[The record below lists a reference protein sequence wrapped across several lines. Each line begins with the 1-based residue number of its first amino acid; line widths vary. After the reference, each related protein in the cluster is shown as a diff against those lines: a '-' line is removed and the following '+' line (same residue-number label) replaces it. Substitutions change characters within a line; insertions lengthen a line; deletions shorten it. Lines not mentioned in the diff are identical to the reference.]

1 MSLDLVW
8 DMKIIMNKIPRFK
21 IKSLKL
27 KTEHGRY
34 IILGSIDGILAI
46 LGVVIGTSHVS
57 SNPSI
62 VINAA
67 LGGAVALALTNGIGS
82 YLAESAV
89 EYGNLAELE
98 KPLLRSL
105 DSTSIEQDIKKK
117 IWSDSFFHGG
127 SSFFGS
133 LVPMLPFML
142 LDEYMLEASIICSIS
157 VLSILGMYSG
167 KLAKQSMIKHSVRM
181 VGLGIMIVL
190 AVTMLGL
197 E

>member
-1 MSLDLVW
+1 
-8 DMKIIMNKIPRFK
+8 MNYKSITKFKRF
-21 IKSLKL
+21 KL

-46 LGVVIGTSHVS
+46 LGVVIGTSHVADD
-57 SNPSI
+57 PAI

-67 LGGAVALALTNGIGS
+67 LGGAVALALTNGVGS

-89 EYGNLAELE
+89 EFGKLAELE

-105 DSTSIEQDIKKK
+105 NRTKIEEETKKK
-117 IWSDSFFHGG
+117 IWSDSIFHGG
-127 SSFFGS
+127 SSFCGS
-133 LVPMLPFML
+133 LVPILPFL
-142 LDEYMLEASIICSIS
+142 LLEEHALEVAVVLSIAI
-157 VLSILGMYSG
+157 LSILGVYSG

-181 VGLGIMIVL
+181 VGLGIMIVA
-190 AVTMLGL
+190 AVTILGL

>member
-1 MSLDLVW
+1 
-8 DMKIIMNKIPRFK
+8 MNKIPRFNTK
-21 IKSLKL
+21 GFKL

-34 IILGSIDGILAI
+34 IILGSIDGTLAV

-57 SNPSI
+57 SDTSI

-67 LGGAVALALTNGIGS
+67 LGGAIALALTNGIGS

-89 EYGNLAELE
+89 EYGRLAELE

-105 DSTSIEQDIKKK
+105 ERTRLEQETKKK

-127 SSFFGS
+127 ASFLGS
-133 LVPMLPFML
+133 LVPILPFLL
-142 LDEYMLEASIICSIS
+142 LDANQLEVAIVFSII
-157 VLSILGMYSG
+157 VLSILGVFSG
-167 KLAKQSMIKHSVRM
+167 KLAKQSLIKHSARM
-181 VGLGIMIVL
+181 VGLGILIVA
-190 AVTMLGL
+190 AVTILGL

>member
-1 MSLDLVW
+1 
-8 DMKIIMNKIPRFK
+8 MNHRSILKYRRFR
-21 IKSLKL
+21 L

-34 IILGSIDGILAI
+34 IILGSIDGILAV

-57 SNPSI
+57 DDPTV

-67 LGGAVALALTNGIGS
+67 LGGAVALALTNGVGS

-89 EYGNLAELE
+89 EFGKLAELE

-105 DSTSIEQDIKKK
+105 NCTRLEQETKKK
-117 IWSDSFFHGG
+117 IWSDSIFHGG
-127 SSFFGS
+127 SSFLGS
-133 LVPMLPFML
+133 LVPILPFLL
-142 LDEYMLEASIICSIS
+142 LDEHMLEVAVICSIA
-157 VLSILGMYSG
+157 VLSILGIYSG

-181 VGLGIMIVL
+181 VALGIMIVA
-190 AVTMLGL
+190 AVTILGL

>member
-1 MSLDLVW
+1 
-8 DMKIIMNKIPRFK
+8 MNNTGSRRKRRFQM
-21 IKSLKL
+21 

-34 IILGSIDGILAI
+34 IILGSIDGILAV

-57 SNPSI
+57 NDPAI

-67 LGGAVALALTNGIGS
+67 LGGAVALALTNGVGS

-89 EYGNLAELE
+89 EFGKLAELE
-98 KPLLRSL
+98 KPLMRSL
-105 DSTSIEQDIKKK
+105 NSTRLEQETKKK

-127 SSFFGS
+127 ASFFGS
-133 LVPMLPFML
+133 LVPILPFLL
-142 LDEYMLEASIICSIS
+142 LDEYMLEVAIICSIA
-157 VLSILGMYSG
+157 VLSILGVYSG

-181 VGLGIMIVL
+181 VGLGIMIVA